1 MVEWLWLPTLCFY
14 KEPAA
19 AIELVMD
26 DKSGPNCQQPVHLC
40 GQAFIPQFPLLIIAD
55 WADGSVRSSLNAL
68 LKAAASMCD
77 HWCGTSRAAHLEPNR
92 ACSVGHYD
100 PKVARSCSNSTLKL
114 SSPCRTATAA
124 ALIYMINQTVCS
136 AMKWNSNVPR
146 TLIIELQGHQTRIA
160 IVQLYA
166 FAWCN
171 LHPCLSRFD
180 LCCFGYKML

>member
-77 HWCGTSRAAHLEPNR
+77 HYRKFTGVAPVERHTLSQIVPAQWCTA
-92 ACSVGHYD
+92 
-100 PKVARSCSNSTLKL
+100 TLKWHG
-114 SSPCRTATAA
+114 PAAT
-124 ALIYMINQTVCS
+124 
-136 AMKWNSNVPR
+136 
-146 TLIIELQGHQTRIA
+146 
-160 IVQLYA
+160 QL
-166 FAWCN
+166 
-171 LHPCLSRFD
+171 
-180 LCCFGYKML
+180 